1 MLAAPL
7 YGEDYATA
15 TTRNIY
21 LPSGRWMD
29 FDTGTMYSGGQTLKA
44 VGMPT
49 GKTPLFIGGSGVTL
63 EELGGTV
70 VAVVYSVA
78 INAKSI
84 LTLPASEQAFTV
96 SVQGPP
102 AASKWRD
109 VTVTDSKGKTVVVK
123 AQGFGFSFVPRAG
136 ETYIVRALK

>member
-1 MLAAPL
+1 
-7 YGEDYATA
+7 
-15 TTRNIY
+15 
-21 LPSGRWMD
+21 
-29 FDTGTMYSGGQTLKA
+29 
-44 VGMPT
+44 
-49 GKTPLFIGGSGVTL
+49 
-63 EELGGTV
+63 
-70 VAVVYSVA
+70 VA